1 MTVSGD
7 SHNAWFANLT
17 TLAGERVGWEFAG
30 SSVSSPGFESVGL
43 GTLAPV
49 LDGSVS
55 AAQLGP
61 AAVGAG
67 LGLVDDLVWAD
78 TVRRGWLSLTVTAA
92 SIRGDYQFVD
102 TVKSQT
108 YAVTTGRTVT
118 VQASGMVAVT

>member
-1 MTVSGD
+1 
-7 SHNAWFANLT
+7 
-17 TLAGERVGWEFAG
+17 
-30 SSVSSPGFESVGL
+30 
-43 GTLAPV
+43 
-49 LDGSVS
+49 VS

-118 VQASGMVAVT
+118 VQASGAVSVT